1 MSSIVGVVLG
11 KSVMHRRASRRR
23 YSSRG
28 RASPTERGAV
38 GGPAWLLA
46 MAAGLC
52 LAGCTPLPASK
63 APSMNDFVRREGDRL
78 MDGSNEFRFIS
89 VNIPNLHYVED
100 DMRFSRSMPF
110 RLPNDYEINDALET
124 VGQMGGQVVRIY
136 ALPIRRADDSDDV
149 PRYITGP
156 GEFNEK
162 AFVALDRVLV
172 AARRH
177 GVRLIVPFID
187 QWSWWGGQ
195 AELAAF
201 RGKAAKNCWTDPELI
216 DDYKQVIAFVINRRN
231 TLTGVCYRDDPAIL
245 AWETGNELNA
255 PASWTQQIAAFIKSI
270 DRNHLVIDGATYD
283 TLPKSRLEDPNV
295 DFVQTHHYENNAPA
309 MIDRIQRNCR
319 AARGHRPYHV
329 GEFGF
334 LGTQSLRAVMDTVIE
349 QRVTGALLWSL
360 RYRSR
365 EGGFYWHHE
374 PAGGDLFKAYH
385 WPGFEAGE
393 AYDERGMMR
402 LLRAK
407 AYEIRGL
414 TPPAIPVPSSP
425 CSVRADDG
433 GMVSWR
439 GSVGATC
446 YDVQRAEWP
455 LGPWLTVGSGIS
467 EAQVQYQPQFIDESA
482 CPGKTYRYRVI
493 ARNHAGCS
501 GPSQAGSPVRIS
513 HRTLVDELRNDS
525 QIFVKQGRL
534 HFRQNEAR
542 KFKEDCHRLS
552 ADPDSAVIYHTHG
565 CMSAVRLFV
574 YSQAEP
580 KDIQIAFSADCK
592 EFKPVEPDVQR
603 TTTFGERVY
612 GFWKADLYT
621 AKPKGNDCRFVKIV
635 FKTDAQ
641 LGRVEVEYDAAH

>member
-1 MSSIVGVVLG
+1 MNSNTTRRLVWLIAMVSGLG
-11 KSVMHRRASRRR
+11 SAGCSLQPAAK
-23 YSSRG
+23 
-28 RASPTERGAV
+28 
-38 GGPAWLLA
+38 GPA
-46 MAAGLC
+46 MD
-52 LAGCTPLPASK
+52 
-63 APSMNDFVRREGDRL
+63 NFIRRQGDRL
-78 MDGSNEFRFIS
+78 MDGPNEYRFIS

-100 DMRFSRSMPF
+100 DMRFSQSMPF
-110 RLPNDYEINDALET
+110 RLPDDYEINDALGT

-136 ALPIRRADDSDDV
+136 ALPIRRADDCDNV

-156 GEFNEK
+156 GAFNEE

-177 GVRLIVPFID
+177 GVRLIVPFVD

-201 RGKAAKNCWTDPELI
+201 RGKTLKDCWTDPQLI
-216 DDYKQVIAFVINRRN
+216 DDYKQIIAFVVNRRN
-231 TLTGVCYRDDPAIL
+231 TVTGVRYRNDPAIL

-270 DRNHLVIDGATYD
+270 DHNHLVIDGATYD
-283 TLPKSRLEDPNV
+283 TIPKDRLEDPNV
-295 DFVQTHHYENNAPA
+295 DFVQTHHYENNALA
-309 MIDRIQRNCR
+309 MIDRIQRNCQ

-334 LGTQSLRAVMDTVIE
+334 LGTQSLQAVMDTVIQ
-349 QRVTGALLWSL
+349 QRATGALLWSL

-393 AYDERGMMR
+393 TYDERGMMR

-414 TPPAIPVPSSP
+414 TPPAIPAPSSP
-425 CSVRADDG
+425 CLVSADDG
-433 GMVSWR
+433 GRVSWR

-455 LGPWLTVGSGIS
+455 LGAWLTVAHGVS
-467 EAQVQYQPQFIDESA
+467 EAQAQYQPQFTDDSTS
-482 CPGKTYRYRVI
+482 PGKSYRYRVV
-493 ARNHAGCS
+493 ARNHTGCS
-501 GPSQAGSPVRIS
+501 APSKPSGLVRIS

-525 QIFVKQGRL
+525 QIFLKQGKL
-534 HFRQNEAR
+534 QFRQNEAR
-542 KFKEDCHRLS
+542 KVKEDCHRLS
-552 ADPDSAVIYHTHG
+552 GDPDSAIIYHAHG
-565 CMSAVRLFV
+565 RISAVRLFV
-574 YSQAEP
+574 YSHAEP
-580 KDIQIAFSADCK
+580 KDIQIAFSPDCK
-592 EFKPVEPDVQR
+592 KFEPVDPDVQR
-603 TTTFGERVY
+603 TTTFGEKVY
-612 GFWKADLYT
+612 GFLKADLYT
-621 AKPKGNDCRFVKIV
+621 VKPKAQDSRYVKIV

-641 LGRVEVEYDAAH
+641 LGRVEVEYVSAH